1 MKPTHI
7 EVEITADPAL
17 LENLSAI
24 LGQLGFEGFWE
35 EAETLRG
42 YVTASRW
49 SLRLEEEVRSVAL
62 LIARAS
68 ASAAPRIAVREIAT
82 QNWNREWEKTIQPI
96 RVTDRIVITP
106 TWHPI
111 EPGANDVVLIIDPK
125 MSFGTGYHETTRLVL
140 QLMEPRVRTG
150 MTILDLGT
158 GTGVLAIAAL
168 RLGAGHATGVDID
181 EWSFE
186 NALENVRLN
195 GVADRA
201 RILQGDLSAVPAGR
215 FDMIFANIQ
224 LNVIA
229 PVLPELRDRLVPN
242 GSMLLSGLLVSDEE
256 KISAALDRTGLAAV
270 ERRTENEWLALAV
283 AARHERP

>member
-1 MKPTHI
+1 MKPSHI
-7 EVEITADPAL
+7 EVEISADPAL

-42 YVTASRW
+42 YISASRW
-49 SLRLEEEVRSVAL
+49 SPRLEEEVRSVTL
-62 LIARAS
+62 LIARTS
-68 ASAAPRIAVREIAT
+68 ATAAPRIAVREIAT

-96 RVTDRIVITP
+96 RVTDRIVIAP
-106 TWHPI
+106 TWHPV
-111 EPGANDVVLIIDPK
+111 EPEANDIVLTIDPK

-140 QLMEPRVRTG
+140 QLLEPRVRTG
-150 MTILDLGT
+150 MTVLDLGT
-158 GTGVLAIAAL
+158 GTGILAIAAL
-168 RLGAGHATGVDID
+168 RLGAAHATGVDVD
-181 EWSFE
+181 EWSYE

-195 GVADRA
+195 GVTDRA

-224 LNVIA
+224 LNVIEPILPDLRERLA
-229 PVLPELRDRLVPN
+229 PK
-242 GSMLLSGLLVSDEE
+242 GSILLSGLLLTDEE
-256 KISAALDRTGLAAV
+256 RISAALVRAGLAAV

-283 AARHERP
+283 VARL

>member
-35 EAETLRG
+35 EAGTLRG

-49 SLRLEEEVRSVAL
+49 SPRLEEEVRSVAL

-215 FDMIFANIQ
+215 FDMILANIQ

-242 GSMLLSGLLVSDEE
+242 GSILLSGLLVSDEE
-256 KISAALDRTGLAAV
+256 EISAGLDRAGLAAV